1 MPRLRWFQS
10 TSAGV
15 DELIDAGYGERGVAV
30 TTSSGVHAT
39 PIGEF
44 ALHFMLM
51 FAKQAARSLR
61 SQQAKRWERFTP
73 AELKDATVGIVG
85 LGHIGSEV
93 ARLAKGFGCRV
104 LAFDR
109 LRSDAGPAELVDLPK
124 LLAESDYVVLSVPL
138 SIETRHLIGEA
149 ELRAMKPS
157 AVLINICRGL
167 VVDEAAL
174 IRALKEGW
182 IAGAGLDVFEREPL
196 PPESELWGL
205 ENVIITPH
213 VSGANVHYF
222 DRAVPIFCENLRR
235 YLDGRPLLNAIDPA
249 RGY

>member
-1 MPRLRWFQS
+1 MMAEAEVLYGLIVSTEQARSVLATMPKLRWFQS

-44 ALHFMLM
+44 ALHLMLM

-109 LRSDAGPAELVDLPK
+109 LRTDAGPADELLRSRTCRRCSPR
-124 LLAESDYVVLSVPL
+124 ATTSSFPCRFP
-138 SIETRHLIGEA
+138 TR
-149 ELRAMKPS
+149 RA
-157 AVLINICRGL
+157 
-167 VVDEAAL
+167 
-174 IRALKEGW
+174 
-182 IAGAGLDVFEREPL
+182 
-196 PPESELWGL
+196 
-205 ENVIITPH
+205 T
-213 VSGANVHYF
+213 
-222 DRAVPIFCENLRR
+222 
-235 YLDGRPLLNAIDPA
+235 
-249 RGY
+249 